1 MKTLKLLLF
10 LLAAMVPFS
19 CRKGGCNVIPDFQ
32 FRTPAV
38 SLIQYSKLT
47 VPAGSDTIPGGI
59 CGIILINDGTEIRA
73 FDRCSTVNPHERNA
87 VTLDGV
93 LATDPKSGAV
103 YSLMGM
109 AFPVEVAECPLKPYL
124 VQWYGDNSFYI
135 VN

>member
-1 MKTLKLLLF
+1 MKTLKILFF
-10 LLAAMVPFS
+10 LLVIAAIPG

-32 FRTPAV
+32 FRTPAI

-47 VPAGSDTIPGGI
+47 VPAGADTIRGGL
-59 CGIILINDGTEIRA
+59 CGIILINDGREIRA

-87 VTLDGV
+87 VILDGV
-93 LATDPKSGAV
+93 LARDPESGAV
-103 YSLMGM
+103 YNLMGM
-109 AFPVEVAECPLKPYL
+109 GFPTQIAECPLKPYL